1 MDGLSFKDQLQ
12 LYYKAD
18 IVVSPHSASFINLI
32 FSVPHT
38 VVVECFP
45 PYFFEMW
52 YSNTAMISRLHY
64 IMVSSFAEKEPTRMG
79 SFFWFEDIILIT
91 KSILLSS
98 KCSLLY
104 GMLLNIQN
112 GGGLCM
118 KWMISGLQFLFNGG
132 NPSVVVYESIAKCLF
147 CKIKRLS
154 WIVFV
159 IHIPY
164 YTSHRADNWLGG

>member
-64 IMVSSFAEKEPTRMG
+64 RGDGSLRQAFVLPPRVSPF
-79 SFFWFEDIILIT
+79 
-91 KSILLSS
+91 S
-98 KCSLLY
+98 KL
-104 GMLLNIQN
+104 
-112 GGGLCM
+112 
-118 KWMISGLQFLFNGG
+118 
-132 NPSVVVYESIAKCLF
+132 
-147 CKIKRLS
+147 KRS
-154 WIVFV
+154 NF
-159 IHIPY
+159 
-164 YTSHRADNWLGG
+164 SE

>member
-64 IMVSSFAEKEPTRMG
+64 IMVSSFAENDKAKRRWKGVERAYENG
-79 SFFWFEDIILIT
+79 IFFLIRRHYSDN
-91 KSILLSS
+91 KVNPPQFKMLSAIRDAIEYS
-98 KCSLLY
+98 KR
-104 GMLLNIQN
+104 
-112 GGGLCM
+112 
-118 KWMISGLQFLFNGG
+118 WRF
-132 NPSVVVYESIAKCLF
+132 VYEVNDKWSPIF
-147 CKIKRLS
+147 I
-154 WIVFV
+154 
-159 IHIPY
+159 
-164 YTSHRADNWLGG
+164 